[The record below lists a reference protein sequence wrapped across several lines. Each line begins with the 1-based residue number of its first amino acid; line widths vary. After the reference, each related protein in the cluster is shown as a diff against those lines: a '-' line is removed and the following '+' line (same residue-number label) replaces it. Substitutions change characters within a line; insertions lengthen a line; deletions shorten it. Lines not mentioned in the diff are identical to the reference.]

1 MDGHKV
7 ADILFARF
15 GEEEFVTRDISS
27 DIMDKL
33 AEFMDIPE
41 TGHALRSKVGRR
53 LVALDDQDF
62 ILESGR
68 KVRMYVHK
76 PSTPHSP
83 RYFQLLSLGKPL
95 DKNAT
100 IEVPGTEI
108 SYEVVLVESEGY
120 GWSVSCPALLGCHSQ
135 GEDEEDA
142 IANIREAITL
152 WLKGAAIDA
161 EKRKQRWLDEYREAG
176 FPAKTTAVTVPWIK
190 VNASVH

>member
-1 MDGHKV
+1 MDGQKV
-7 ADILFARF
+7 AEILFARF
-15 GEEEFVTRDISS
+15 GEEEFVTRDISP

-33 AEFMDIPE
+33 AEFMGIPE
-41 TGHALRSKVGRR
+41 TGHALRSKVGQR

-62 ILESGR
+62 ILESGC

-76 PSTPHSP
+76 PSTPRSP

-120 GWSVSCPALLGCHSQ
+120 GWAAMCPALYGCFSQ

-142 IANIREAITL
+142 IANIREAIIA
-152 WLKGAAIDA
+152 WLKFAVIDG
-161 EKRKQRWLDEYREAG
+161 EKRKRKWLDEYREAG
-176 FPAKTTAVTVPWIK
+176 VPAKTVSIAVPLIRA
-190 VNASVH
+190 NAAIH